1 MNPRQIFHTFILISE
16 LILFVSIFVLSI
28 IGFKNTPKGKEK
40 VWICSKILTMNEIL
54 ENNINN
60 KFPLLNIQSES
71 ENNTLNFSYSDLL
84 KNSTKN
90 NCKIGY
96 KHCGILDSVNNIL
109 CIEESLPCPINEIAI
124 EKEDNYNRFY
134 YKNYSLTYSNI
145 AINKKLIISI
155 IKSDIHP
162 QYITT
167 DNFIFDQKT
176 LDEEKYSSGYSSGG
190 GGGGGFRTLKD
201 INSSYGDSKMTTYI
215 LDKFN
220 EDNNIDKCYEK
231 IYDKLYIRN
240 YIGFDTYIQM
250 KEFIDINFRSQIK
263 GIFPNYASIVIGY
276 ISLGPILGLII
287 FSITRICY
295 KDTPEKDFEGDPS
308 CVWTCKIFL
317 IISYFTFFLGFFT
330 YIIYKS
336 LSNINN
342 KCDRLKAIKADYLVE
357 DFINNYY
364 CKKKDIER
372 KALVVEIILFPI
384 SVLLFILGWIYHIYY
399 SLCLKEAYK
408 AKVLGIELDKS
419 NHKLTKK

>member
-1 MNPRQIFHTFILISE
+1 MNPRQIFHTLILLSE
-16 LILFVSIFVLSI
+16 LILFVSILVLSI

-84 KNSTKN
+84 KNYTKN
-90 NCKIGY
+90 NCTIKQ
-96 KHCGILDSVNNIL
+96 CGILDSVNNIL

-176 LDEEKYSSGYSSGG
+176 YDEGRSYSSGYS
-190 GGGGGFRTLKD
+190 GGGGFRTLKD
-201 INSSYGDSKMTTYI
+201 INSYYGDSKITTYI

-220 EDNNIDKCYEK
+220 EDNNIDKGYEK
-231 IYDKLYIRN
+231 IY
-240 YIGFDTYIQM
+240 
-250 KEFIDINFRSQIK
+250 
-263 GIFPNYASIVIGY
+263 
-276 ISLGPILGLII
+276 
-287 FSITRICY
+287 
-295 KDTPEKDFEGDPS
+295 
-308 CVWTCKIFL
+308 
-317 IISYFTFFLGFFT
+317 
-330 YIIYKS
+330 
-336 LSNINN
+336 
-342 KCDRLKAIKADYLVE
+342 
-357 DFINNYY
+357 
-364 CKKKDIER
+364 
-372 KALVVEIILFPI
+372 
-384 SVLLFILGWIYHIYY
+384 
-399 SLCLKEAYK
+399 
-408 AKVLGIELDKS
+408 
-419 NHKLTKK
+419 